1 MQELLAKKYLTTTTY
16 WMALFFGYMLSI
28 IFMGTVLGAILYPLV
43 GSLLRFNYSLIS
55 MTQKGMADLSFFA
68 LFWAPGGAIVLCF
81 VKVHRKK
88 LSKVGVK

>member
-55 MTQKGMADLSFFA
+55 MTQKGMADLSFF
-68 LFWAPGGAIVLCF
+68 
-81 VKVHRKK
+81 
-88 LSKVGVK
+88 